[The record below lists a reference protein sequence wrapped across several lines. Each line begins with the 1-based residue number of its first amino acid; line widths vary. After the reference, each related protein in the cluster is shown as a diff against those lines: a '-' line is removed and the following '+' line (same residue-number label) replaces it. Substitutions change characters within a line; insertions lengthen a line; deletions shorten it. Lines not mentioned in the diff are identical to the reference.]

1 MLFEL
6 FFCYFFFFFFFF
18 KFKGKLK
25 EFDDNFSNIDSFL
38 MFFFFSFLVES
49 IDPTHYALAPL
60 MQLAPLTML

>member
-6 FFCYFFFFFFFF
+6 FFLLLLLFLFYFILFYYYFFF

-38 MFFFFSFLVES
+38 MFFFSLF
-49 IDPTHYALAPL
+49 
-60 MQLAPLTML
+60 